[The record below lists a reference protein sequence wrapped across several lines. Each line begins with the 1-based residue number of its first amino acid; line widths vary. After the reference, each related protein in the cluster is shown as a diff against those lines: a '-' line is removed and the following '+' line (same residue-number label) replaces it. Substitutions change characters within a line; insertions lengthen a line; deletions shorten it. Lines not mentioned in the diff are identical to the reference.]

1 MSNII
6 LQTHQLTKKYGQQAA
21 VDNVSFSVEEGQ
33 ILGVIGPNGSGKTTL
48 FSLFLGLRKP
58 SSGKMEIFG
67 NDNPEEVRKEMA
79 AIMDQANFYL
89 RLSARDNLT
98 ISAMTKGVPLEKV
111 DLLLQ
116 DVGLE
121 HTGNKAFKSFSYGMM
136 KRLEIADAL
145 LTDPQLLIMD
155 EPTNGLDPEGILF
168 VRQLIL
174 DLKAKGK
181 TVIISS
187 HYLDEIEKVCTH
199 FLILGGGR
207 CIFHGSKEAVKEN
220 YETLESAF
228 VKRL

>member
-1 MSNII
+1 MSHII
-6 LQTHQLTKKYGQQAA
+6 LQTHQLTKKYGRQAA
-21 VDNVSFSVEEGQ
+21 VENLSFTVEEGQ

-48 FSLFLGLRKP
+48 FSILLGLRKP
-58 SSGKMEIFG
+58 SSGSMEIFG
-67 NDNPEEVRKEMA
+67 KNNPEEVRKEMA

-89 RLSARDNLT
+89 RVSARENLT
-98 ISAMTKGVPLEKV
+98 ISALTKGVPVERV
-111 DLLLQ
+111 DQLLY

-121 HTGNKAFKSFSYGMM
+121 HTGNKAFQSFSYGMM

-145 LTDPQLLIMD
+145 LTDPQLIIMD

-199 FLILGGGR
+199 FLILGNGK
-207 CIFHGSKEAVKEN
+207 CIFHGTKEAVKEN
-220 YETLESAF
+220 YDTLESAF

>member
-1 MSNII
+1 MSDVI
-6 LQTHQLTKKYGQQAA
+6 LRTHQLTKKYGHQAA
-21 VDNVSFSVEEGQ
+21 VDNVSFTVEGGQ
-33 ILGVIGPNGSGKTTL
+33 IVGVIGPNGSGKTTL
-48 FSLFLGLRKP
+48 FSMLLGIRKATSGSMDLFGR
-58 SSGKMEIFG
+58 S
-67 NDNPEEVRKEMA
+67 NPEEVRKEMA

-89 RLSARDNLT
+89 HLSARENLT

-111 DLLLQ
+111 DLLLH

-121 HTGNKAFKSFSYGMM
+121 NTGNKAFKSFSYGMM

-145 LTDPQLLIMD
+145 LTDPQLIIMD

-168 VRQLIL
+168 IRQLIL

-199 FLILGGGR
+199 FLILGGGK
-207 CIFHGSKEAVKEN
+207 CIFHGTKEAVKEN

>member
-1 MSNII
+1 MSRTI

-21 VDNVSFSVEEGQ
+21 VDNVSFTVEEGQ

-48 FSLFLGLRKP
+48 FSMLLGLRKP
-58 SSGKMEIFG
+58 TSGSMELFG
-67 NDNPEEVRKEMA
+67 RSNPEEVRKEMA

-89 RLSARDNLT
+89 RQSARENLT
-98 ISAMTKGVPLEKV
+98 ISALTKGVPV
-111 DLLLQ
+111 DRVDALLHE
-116 DVGLE
+116 VGLE
-121 HTGNKAFKSFSYGMM
+121 HSGNKSFQSFSYGMM

-145 LTDPQLLIMD
+145 LTDPQLIIMD

-168 VRQLIL
+168 IRQLIL

-199 FLILGGGR
+199 FLILRTGKS
-207 CIFHGSKEAVKEN
+207 IFHGSKEAVKEN
-220 YETLESAF
+220 YDSLEAAF
-228 VKRL
+228 AKKL